1 MFLCRCCFCDCS
13 FLCASVCLCVYVPWY
28 WWGLG
33 KLGWRVMGGHLICV
47 FVPLSV
53 WVFVWLFLFCV
64 LCVYVLIKVV
74 VEKKWV
80 EEWGEAI
87 AFVYFCACECLF
99 VWLFLFIFYQR
110 MCALRKSGLKS
121 EESYL
126 ISVFVHVGLFV
137 ICLPTYVRDD
147 KSGGWEK
154 VGWRVRRGYLWQG
167 GAEISRAVRSRARGG
182 AKHPSADEKDKW
194 QRRWYKLQRI
204 TNTKEEKTWLAF
216 RRIENIFFIF
226 VWFS

>member
-1 MFLCRCCFCDCS
+1 MM
-13 FLCASVCLCVYVPWY
+13 
-28 WWGLG
+28 
-33 KLGWRVMGGHLICV
+33 WRMSRGNLKCV
-47 FVPLSV
+47 FVSVLLLWLFIFVCQCMFVRLCAVILVGIGKIGLKSNGRPSLMCFFRLSV
-53 WVFVWLFLFCV
+53 WVFVWLLLFCV

-137 ICLPTYVRDD
+137 ICLPAYVRDD

-154 VGWRVRRGYLWQG
+154 VGWRVRR
-167 GAEISRAVRSRARGG
+167 AI
-182 AKHPSADEKDKW
+182 
-194 QRRWYKLQRI
+194 
-204 TNTKEEKTWLAF
+204 
-216 RRIENIFFIF
+216 
-226 VWFS
+226 